1 MIIKVNQLFHAN
13 NILGADV
20 CSAAVDGTSR
30 QDELVPWLEFKDSV
44 GAHVLE
50 LQRALYEVEAL
61 VVRVAMWL
69 EGIAGFVQPR
79 ERPETLVLDICD
91 CLFLRLEEP
100 LDNRDCCHFQ
110 PPVWSELRCPRAV
123 QRARSAAERRATRA
137 VGPLDCEVR
146 WLI

>member
-1 MIIKVNQLFHAN
+1 MPTIYLAP
-13 NILGADV
+13 
-20 CSAAVDGTSR
+20 TSVLPR
-30 QDELVPWLEFKDSV
+30 WTVRAGRMSLSPGSSFKDSV

-100 LDNRDCCHFQ
+100 LDNRDCCH
-110 PPVWSELRCPRAV
+110 
-123 QRARSAAERRATRA
+123 
-137 VGPLDCEVR
+137 
-146 WLI
+146 